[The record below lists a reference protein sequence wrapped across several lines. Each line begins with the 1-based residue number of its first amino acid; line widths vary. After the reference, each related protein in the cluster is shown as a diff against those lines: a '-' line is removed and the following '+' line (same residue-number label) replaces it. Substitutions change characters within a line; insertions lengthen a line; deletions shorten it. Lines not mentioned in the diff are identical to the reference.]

1 MSQSHPEKT
10 SGTPNALIGET
21 SAYLLQHA
29 YNPVNWLPWKPESLK
44 KAAAEDK
51 LLLISIGYAACH
63 WCHVMEAECFEDT
76 EVAALMNKAFVPVK
90 VDREE
95 RPDVDQIYMDALQ
108 LMTGSGGWP
117 LNIVALPDGQPF
129 WGATYLPKGQWMQA
143 LSQLAKLYKE
153 QPEKVIEY
161 AQNLTEGLHR
171 LQEGQGSEQ
180 TNSMEANREVS
191 NSLLAWAEG
200 MAKWKQ
206 RFDPEYGSN
215 PGAPKF
221 MMPAQLDF
229 LLHWAVTTRDQE
241 VETHVNT
248 SLVKMAWGGIYDQLG
263 GGFSR
268 YSVDAR
274 WHVPHFEKMLYDN
287 AQLMGT
293 YARGFTY
300 FKNPLFREITQGIF
314 TFLQRELQAP
324 GGGYYAS
331 LDADSNDASGESRE
345 GAYYV
350 WNAQELKDLLGS
362 DFHWFSLVYNV
373 NEFGHWEDGNYVLIR
388 NQDLETCAT
397 EINIDPEVLRQK
409 MADCRQKL
417 LNHREGRPRPGLDD
431 KIISGW
437 NGLLLA
443 GLSDAAVYLEESQEM
458 EQAATALASFLLK
471 RMRLED
477 GSLLH
482 SIAKQTN
489 GPTGFLEDYAA
500 LIDGLIRL
508 YSLTGTLK
516 WLEEAETLTQYVLEH
531 FSGPNQSLLYF
542 TSDTQESLIRRSRET
557 ADNVIPS
564 SNAIMASNLK
574 RLGLL
579 LGKTPWVEQA
589 RDMFKAVLA
598 DTTSYPAQYALWL
611 QLALSMQQPYW
622 EVVTSGP
629 EAKSLSRALQRH
641 YLPNTLHAFHQE
653 RTDFVLFKGKFEA
666 GSTRIFPCQQGSC
679 QQPLSSINSALEL
692 LKSSST

>member
-1 MSQSHPEKT
+1 MSPSKPENT
-10 SGTPNALIGET
+10 AGTPNALIGET

-29 YNPVNWLPWKPESLK
+29 YNPVNWLPWKPESLN

-63 WCHVMEAECFEDT
+63 WCHVMEAECFEDAQ
-76 EVAALMNKAFVPVK
+76 VAALMNRAFVPVK

-117 LNIVALPDGQPF
+117 LNIVALPDGRPF
-129 WGATYLPKGQWMQA
+129 WGATYLPREQWMQA
-143 LSQLAKLYKE
+143 LSQLATLYKE

-161 AQNLTEGLHR
+161 AENLTEGLHR
-171 LQEGQGSEQ
+171 LQEGQGSGQANPLE
-180 TNSMEANREVS
+180 SEREAPKN
-191 NSLLAWAEG
+191 LLAWAEG

-215 PGAPKF
+215 RGAPKF

-229 LLHWAVTTRDQE
+229 LLHWAVTNRDEE

-248 SLVKMAWGGIYDQLG
+248 SLLKMAWGGIYDQLG

-287 AQLMGT
+287 AQLLGT
-293 YARGFTY
+293 YARGY
-300 FKNPLFREITQGIF
+300 AHFKNPLYQEIAQGIF
-314 TFLQRELQAP
+314 TFLERELQAP

-331 LDADSNDASGESRE
+331 LDADSLDARGESTE

-350 WNAQELKDLLGS
+350 WKAQELKDLLGS
-362 DFHWFSLVYNV
+362 DFEAFALVYNV
-373 NEFGHWEDGNYVLIR
+373 NEFGHWEAGNYVLIR
-388 NQDLETCAT
+388 NQEMETCAT
-397 EINIDPEVLRQK
+397 ALQIDPEVLSQK
-409 MADCRQKL
+409 MASCRQKL
-417 LNHREGRPRPGLDD
+417 LDYREKRPRPGLDD
-431 KIISGW
+431 KIICGW

-443 GLSDAAVYLEESQEM
+443 GLADAAAYLEGSEEM
-458 EQAATALASFLLK
+458 EQAATALAAFLLK

-508 YSLTGTLK
+508 YSLSGTLR
-516 WLEEAETLTQYVLEH
+516 WLEEAEQLTQYVLEH
-531 FSGPNQSLLYF
+531 FSDPQQTLLYF
-542 TSDTQESLIRRSRET
+542 TSDIQESLIRRSRET

-564 SNAIMASNLK
+564 SNAIMALNLK

-579 LGKTPWVEQA
+579 LGKTAWVEQA
-589 RDMFKAVLA
+589 REMFTAVLA
-598 DTTSYPAQYALWL
+598 DSTSYPAQYALWL
-611 QLALSMQQPYW
+611 QLGLSMQQPFW

-629 EAKSLSRALQRH
+629 EAKSLSRQLQQH
-641 YLPNTLHAFHQE
+641 YLPNTLHAFHE
-653 RTDFVLFKGKFEA
+653 EPTDYPLFKGKFEA

-679 QQPLSSINSALEL
+679 QQPLRSMEAAIETIAAPW
-692 LKSSST
+692 T